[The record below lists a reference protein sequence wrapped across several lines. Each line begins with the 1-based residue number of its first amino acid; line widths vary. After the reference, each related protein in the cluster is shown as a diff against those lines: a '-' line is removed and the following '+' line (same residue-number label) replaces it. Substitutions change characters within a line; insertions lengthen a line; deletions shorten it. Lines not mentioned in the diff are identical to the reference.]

1 MKKILLGLG
10 TLGSIA
16 APVAAVISCGDDST
30 PKQQQTNNTQVVQ
43 AAATADVKWP
53 EGKTELAT
61 AAKDSLKQML
71 NTAYNT
77 ANVQDIDDVVA
88 YPDGISTDDIEEDYA
103 IGFSINKNVH
113 IELGAWGYDFGKG
126 GQIFITAS
134 KAGQIKFFVKTYSGD
149 DGFKSHY
156 ISGSQ
161 KQFFIDLLK
170 SRGFAFDHETVSS
183 GAIIA
188 NVTPTEATET
198 TESND
203 FDFTA
208 DLAKVRNF
216 ISSQKTL
223 IELST
228 LTGNSYTFEEM
239 GIQGIQLSEGTTAT
253 CFALLDPH
261 GHYML
266 DGRGSITINV
276 TLVHNGQTSIKENV
290 HLAPLALRHDL
301 SVDAAAIDGKTFS
314 TSDIRFNE
322 RLFLHRAVA
331 KFYTGTSYNRLTLHL
346 KEELPPLSNGVTV
359 TFEFL
364 EDENKPGFILTEGN
378 KAIMKVVLHYRDH
391 QDDTARI
398 KLTLTS

>member
-10 TLGSIA
+10 TLGTIV

-30 PKQQQTNNTQVVQ
+30 PQQTNNNQ
-43 AAATADVKWP
+43 AAATVATANINWP
-53 EGKTELAT
+53 EGNTELAP

-77 ANVQDIDDVVA
+77 ANVQDIGDVVA
-88 YPDGISTDDIEEDYA
+88 YPDGLSTDDIEEDYA

-149 DGFKSHY
+149 DGFKTHY
-156 ISGSQ
+156 ITGSQ

-170 SRGFAFDHETVSS
+170 SRGFTFDHETVSS
-183 GAIIA
+183 GAILA
-188 NVTPTEATET
+188 NVVPTEATEAT
-198 TESND
+198 GSQD

-208 DLAKVRNF
+208 DLSKVGNF
-216 ISSQKTL
+216 LSSQKTL

-239 GIQGIQLSEGTTAT
+239 GIQGLQLSEGTTAT

-261 GHYML
+261 GNYML
-266 DGRGSITINV
+266 DARGSITINV
-276 TLVHNGQTSIKENV
+276 TLIHNGQTTTKENV
-290 HLAPLALRHDL
+290 HLAPMQLRHDL
-301 SVDAAAIDGKTFS
+301 SIDAAAMDGKTFT
-314 TSDIRFNE
+314 TSDLRFNL
-322 RLFLHRAVA
+322 RSFKKPVA
-331 KFYTGTSYNRLTLHL
+331 KFYVGISYNKLTLHL

-359 TFEFL
+359 TFEFM
-364 EDENKPGFILTEGN
+364 EDENHPGFLLKEGE
-378 KAIMKVVLHYRDH
+378 KAIMKVILHYRDH
-391 QDDTARI
+391 QDESARI
-398 KLTLTS
+398 KLILMP